1 MQSSNSANLN
11 ELDAIGV
18 IPINK
23 EWGIGVSGVEN
34 PSPFSRTNQILKRW
48 RETKWS
54 VDHERAAL
62 LTQAY
67 KKYAGLSQQLKSAS
81 ALAHILKNVTIRIY
95 PDELIVGEIGAPAKA
110 APVYPEFSFGWV
122 QQELKDNPF
131 KDRPYTAHA
140 TSEETEKELLEIG
153 DFWNGKTVEDE
164 AISLFTEDQIKATH
178 LGKAVFSLQLYLHGG
193 IGHTHPNFKEVLNL
207 GYGGLQEKIQQK
219 YDACDNS
226 LPDDIKKREFYQSQL
241 IVIDGMIEYCNRY
254 ARLAMNEAKG
264 ATGERRKELVKIAE
278 ICSHIATGVPRSLWE
293 AAQLMQF
300 TYNLVMIESNG
311 HSVSYGR
318 MDQDL
323 YPFYKKDLENG
334 VAKEWQQ
341 EMLESLFLKWAEM
354 CKLRDWGTVAVN
366 GGHGMGGTTITIGGS
381 QPDGSD
387 ATNDLSYMMVDA
399 IVHTRLGEPW
409 LAVRWHKNTPRNFK
423 IKCANAIRVGF
434 GRPKLFNDEV
444 CIPSMARYGRS
455 LEDAKNYGVVGC
467 VEIDAPGKEY
477 GWHDAAYFSMPKIL
491 ELALNNGR
499 CFECE
504 SVGKDLCPRYSICA
518 AQGKRLGLETGSLAE
533 FSSFDEVKAAYDRQ
547 MQYMCDLMV
556 GAINATDIAH
566 QRRRPLPGL
575 SLLIEG
581 CTEKGIDVS
590 AGGAIYNYSGP
601 QAVGVGTV
609 ADGLA
614 AIKQLVFDEK
624 KVTGK
629 EFLTALLSNWEGYE
643 WLHAL
648 VNSEKVHHYGNDDAY
663 ADELAVFGSDTYC
676 KHVENRPTAHGGV
689 FLPGVY
695 SVTAN
700 VGLGL
705 ILWASPDGRKA
716 QEPIS
721 DNCGAVHNKAG
732 SHDVQGPTAMLKSV
746 CKLDH
751 ERMGNGTLLNM
762 KYSPTSVSGDSGR
775 DNFIDMVDSYFSM
788 GGLHCQFNILSK
800 ETLEDAYENPAEH
813 ENLLVRVA
821 GYSAFFNDLSV
832 PTKLD
837 IMDRTELSFD

>member
-1 MQSSNSANLN
+1 MQNSDSANLN
-11 ELDAIGV
+11 ELDAVGIV
-18 IPINK
+18 PINK
-23 EWGIGVSGVEN
+23 EWGIGVSGIEN
-34 PSPFSRTNQILKRW
+34 PSPFPRTNQILKRW
-48 RETKWS
+48 RETEWS
-54 VDHERAAL
+54 VDHERAIL
-62 LTQAY
+62 MTEAY
-67 KKYAGLSQQLKSAS
+67 KKYANQSQQLKSAS
-81 ALAHILKNVTIRIY
+81 ALAHVLENVTIRIY
-95 PDELIVGEIGAPAKA
+95 PDELVVGEMSAPAKS
-110 APVYPEFSFGWV
+110 APVFPEFAYGWV

-131 KDRPYTAHA
+131 RDRPYTAHA
-140 TSEETEKELLEIG
+140 TSEETEKELLDIG
-153 DFWNGKTVEDE
+153 DFWIGRTVEDE

-193 IGHTHPNFKEVLNL
+193 VGHTHPNFKEVFKL
-207 GYGGLQEKIQQK
+207 GFGGMVKIIEEKLG
-219 YDACDNS
+219 ACDNS
-226 LPDDIKKREFYQSQL
+226 LPQDIKKREFYQSQL
-241 IVIDGMIEYCNRY
+241 IVLKGIIEYCNRY
-254 ARLAMNEAKG
+254 ARLAMEEAKG
-264 ATGERRKELVKIAE
+264 ATGERQKELVKIAE
-278 ICSHIATGVPRSLWE
+278 TCSHIATEVPRSFWE
-293 AAQLMQF
+293 AIQLMHF
-300 TYNLVMIESNG
+300 TYTLVLIESNG

-334 VAKEWQQ
+334 VDKEWQQ
-341 EMLESLFLKWAEM
+341 ELIESLYLKWAEL
-354 CKLRDWGTVAVN
+354 CKVRDWGTVTVN
-366 GGHGMGGTTITIGGS
+366 GGHGMGGTTITLGGCK
-381 QPDGSD
+381 PDGSD
-387 ATNDLSYMMVDA
+387 ATNDLSYMMIDA
-399 IVHTRLGEPW
+399 VVHTRLGDPW
-409 LAVRWHKNTPRNFK
+409 LAVRWHKKTPRNFK

-444 CIPSMARYGRS
+444 CIPALERSGRS
-455 LEDAKNYGVVGC
+455 SEDAKNYGCVGC
-467 VEIDAPGKEY
+467 VEIETPGKEY
-477 GWHDAAYFSMPKIL
+477 GWKDAAYFSMPKVM

-499 CFECE
+499 CFECA
-504 SVGKDLCPRYSICA
+504 SVGKELCPRYSICA
-518 AQGKRLGLETGSLAE
+518 AQGKRLGIETGSLAE
-533 FSSFDEVKAAYDRQ
+533 FSTFDEVKTAYDRQ

-581 CTEKGIDVS
+581 CAEKGVDVS
-590 AGGAIYNYSGP
+590 AGGAIYNYTGP

-614 AIKQLVFDEK
+614 AIKQLVFEEK

-629 EFLTALLSNWEGYE
+629 EFLTALLNNWEGYE

-648 VNSEKVHHYGNDDAY
+648 VNSEKVHHYGNDDDY

-676 KHVENRPTAHGGV
+676 KYVENRPNPRGGV

-700 VGLGL
+700 VGLGH

-732 SHDVQGPTAMLKSV
+732 SHDIQGPTAMLKSV

-751 ERMGNGTLLNM
+751 ERMANGTLLNM

-775 DNFIDMVDSYFSM
+775 DNFIDMVDSYFEM
-788 GGLHCQFNILSK
+788 GGLECQFNILSK
-800 ETLEDAYENPAEH
+800 ETLEDAYENPEEH
-813 ENLLVRVA
+813 KNLLVRVA
-821 GYSAFFNDLSV
+821 GYSAFFNDLSK

>member
-1 MQSSNSANLN
+1 MQNSDSANLN
-11 ELDAIGV
+11 ELDAVGIV
-18 IPINK
+18 PINK
-23 EWGIGVSGVEN
+23 EWGIGVSGIEN
-34 PSPFSRTNQILKRW
+34 PSPFPRTNQILKRW
-48 RETKWS
+48 RETEWS
-54 VDHERAAL
+54 VDHERAIL
-62 LTQAY
+62 MTEAY
-67 KKYAGLSQQLKSAS
+67 KKYANQSQQLKSAS
-81 ALAHILKNVTIRIY
+81 ALAHVLENVTIRIY
-95 PDELIVGEIGAPAKA
+95 PDELVVGEMSAPAKS
-110 APVYPEFSFGWV
+110 APVFPEFAYGWV

-131 KDRPYTAHA
+131 RDRPYTAHA
-140 TSEETEKELLEIG
+140 TSEETEKELLDIG
-153 DFWNGKTVEDE
+153 DFWIGRTVEDE

-193 IGHTHPNFKEVLNL
+193 VGHTHPNFKEVFKL
-207 GYGGLQEKIQQK
+207 GFGGMVKIIEEKLG
-219 YDACDNS
+219 ACDNS
-226 LPDDIKKREFYQSQL
+226 LPQDIKKREFYQSQL
-241 IVIDGMIEYCNRY
+241 IVLKGIIEYCNRY
-254 ARLAMNEAKG
+254 ARLAMEEAKG
-264 ATGERRKELVKIAE
+264 ATGERQKELVKIAE
-278 ICSHIATGVPRSLWE
+278 TCSHIATEVPRSFWE
-293 AAQLMQF
+293 AIQLMHF
-300 TYNLVMIESNG
+300 TYTLVLIESNG

-334 VAKEWQQ
+334 IDKEWQQ
-341 EMLESLFLKWAEM
+341 ELIESLYLKWAEL
-354 CKLRDWGTVAVN
+354 CKVRDWGTVTVN
-366 GGHGMGGTTITIGGS
+366 GGHGMGGTTITLGGCK
-381 QPDGSD
+381 PDGSD
-387 ATNDLSYMMVDA
+387 ATNDLSYMMIDA
-399 IVHTRLGEPW
+399 VVHTRLGDPW
-409 LAVRWHKNTPRNFK
+409 LAVRWHKKTPRNFK

-444 CIPSMARYGRS
+444 CIPALERSGRS
-455 LEDAKNYGVVGC
+455 SEDAKNYGCVGC
-467 VEIDAPGKEY
+467 VEIETPGKEY
-477 GWHDAAYFSMPKIL
+477 GWKDAAYFSMPKVM

-499 CFECE
+499 CFECA
-504 SVGKDLCPRYSICA
+504 SVGKELCPRYSICA
-518 AQGKRLGLETGSLAE
+518 AQGKRLGIETGSLAE
-533 FSSFDEVKAAYDRQ
+533 FSTFDEVKTAYDRQ

-581 CTEKGIDVS
+581 CAEKGVDVS
-590 AGGAIYNYSGP
+590 AGGAIYNYTGP

-614 AIKQLVFDEK
+614 AIKQLVFEEK

-629 EFLTALLSNWEGYE
+629 EFLTALLNNWEGYE

-648 VNSEKVHHYGNDDAY
+648 VNSEKVHHYGNDDDY

-676 KHVENRPTAHGGV
+676 KYVENRPNPRGGV

-700 VGLGL
+700 VGLGH

-732 SHDVQGPTAMLKSV
+732 SHDIQGPTAMLKSV

-751 ERMGNGTLLNM
+751 ERMANGTLLNM

-775 DNFIDMVDSYFSM
+775 DNFIDMVDSYFEM
-788 GGLHCQFNILSK
+788 GGLECQFNILSK
-800 ETLEDAYENPAEH
+800 ETLEDAYENPEEH
-813 ENLLVRVA
+813 KNLLVRVA
-821 GYSAFFNDLSV
+821 GYSAFFNDLSK